1 MHHRVKEWLDKGLA
15 AVCVGLFALLVIIVS
30 WQVWARQ
37 VQNEPSAWSETL
49 SRYIFIWLAL
59 LGSAL
64 VFGERGHIAIDIVAR
79 RLPRRFQ
86 RPLAMLSQF
95 IVIGFTLYVLIW
107 GGWRASMLAMEQNLS
122 GLPTTIGPWY
132 LVMPLAGVLIILY
145 SIYHL
150 IAIAADLEDPI
161 ADGGALPIAGGT
173 DLDKV

>member
-1 MHHRVKEWLDKGLA
+1 MHHRVKGWLDKTLG
-15 AVCVGLFALLVIIVS
+15 VISVGLFALLVIIVS

-64 VFGERGHIAIDIVAR
+64 VFGERGHIAIDILAR
-79 RLPRRFQ
+79 RLPRRVQ
-86 RPLAMLSQF
+86 RPLAIVVQL
-95 IVIGFTLYVLIW
+95 IVIAFTLYVLVW
-107 GGWRASMLAMEQNLS
+107 GGWRASMLAMDQNLS

-132 LVMPLAGVLIILY
+132 LVMPLAGVVIILY

-150 IAIAADLEDPI
+150 IAIAADQEDPI
-161 ADGGALPIAGGT
+161 VGDGDLPIAGG
-173 DLDKV
+173 LDMDKA

>member
-1 MHHRVKEWLDKGLA
+1 MHHRVKGWLDKTLA
-15 AVCVGLFALLVIIVS
+15 VVCVGLFALLVTIVS

-64 VFGERGHIAIDIVAR
+64 VFGERGHIAIDLLAR
-79 RLPRRFQ
+79 RLPRRVQ
-86 RPLAMLSQF
+86 RPLAMVSQL
-95 IVIGFTLYVLIW
+95 IVIAFTAYVLIW

-132 LVMPLAGVLIILY
+132 LVMPLAGVLIIFY
-145 SIYHL
+145 SVYHL
-150 IAIAADLEDPI
+150 IAIAGDQEE
-161 ADGGALPIAGGT
+161 PIAGGGDLPLAGGT
-173 DLDKV
+173 DPDKV